1 MIFVTTGVRSG
12 TGFPTSVLVFS
23 ASFGRIFWM
32 IANFSLAKS
41 LRLIRER
48 CVLRWRAA
56 ACRASVSS
64 RSISGSSAIASF
76 ASLVN
81 GIFVDATWTR
91 TSAGPTGMPVPPFWS
106 SP

>member
-12 TGFPTSVLVFS
+12 TGLPTSPLVFS

-41 LRLIRER
+41 RRLFLER
-48 CVLRWRAA
+48 WARRCRAA
-56 ACRASVSS
+56 AWRASVIS
-64 RSISGSSAIASF
+64 RSTSGSSATASF

-81 GIFVDATWTR
+81 GTLVDATWTR
-91 TSAGPTGMPVPPFWS
+91 TRAGPTGTPVPPF
-106 SP
+106 